1 MVYLI
6 SAIYFFKIFFDKLD
20 HLIRKMEKS
29 HSLQGD
35 IYIYLYLCVC
45 VCVCVCMYVSCQVLS
60 NSL

>member
-35 IYIYLYLCVC
+35 IYIYICIC